1 MKKTFLT
8 LAILLFAKTLM
19 SVELHWKANPLEYD
33 MILTAAVYIDEE
45 EQQNEMLEL
54 GVFWGDDVRGSALPK
69 LSPITNKYL
78 YYINVYNE
86 ELTASMTFKL
96 YNHETEEVMV
106 LDCGQVLEFVSE
118 GDNGD
123 DITPYI
129 VNFTTP
135 IPAVTFTGEGSW
147 NEKSNWEDA
156 TLPTETDDVVID
168 GDAVITGEVLVNSLM
183 INAGKSL
190 TIQNGGVLTVTET
203 VINTDY
209 DALIIEDGGQIIQ
222 TNENVAATFKKNIV
236 VPSDVWGNLDK
247 TGWQFVSS
255 PVQNSLTSDFKPET
269 GDYDLYK
276 YDGTQELQ
284 WINYKKAIEYTF
296 DSGLDGCTTK
306 DADGDGHYWILADDG
321 YVYSESYDIEN
332 DSELSPD
339 NYLVFPAINTYIDG
353 TTFKFKARA
362 EDDAYPEYCGVAVS
376 EDGTNFTMIEGASW
390 TIGEGSAEGELSQ
403 WYDKTVSLS
412 EYEGEQIYVAIRHY
426 NVTGSYNLRIDDVK
440 FCRDDESFEN
450 GIGYLVS
457 YQLETTAD
465 FKGILNKES
474 SYKLTANYS
483 GSNNNLANFNLVGN
497 PFTYNINWITDV
509 KLVGCND
516 GYATL
521 NENGGYD
528 YKTDGTIKVGE
539 GFMINSKPGR
549 THNITLQKGINS
561 AKRSETNSI
570 NIVASGKYGSDNVI
584 VRHEED
590 EDTKGFPKLLN
601 FNEKIAN
608 VYVSEE
614 DVNYGIYNYT
624 PETTEI
630 PLHFDAKEMG
640 NYTLTFDIDGDYDNL
655 YLIDK
660 MTGEKANLLIEN
672 EYSFMANSTDA
683 TDRFVIMMD
692 NGQQTTDNSHF
703 VYVSGEELFINA
715 EGTIQ
720 IIDMMGR
727 VVYSNNVA
735 NDNNRI
741 DVSGFNKAAY
751 VVRVINEKEV
761 KVQKV
766 IL

>member
-33 MILTAAVYIDEE
+33 MILTATVYIDEE

-54 GVFWGDDVRGSALPK
+54 GVFLGDDVKGSALPK

-78 YYINVYNE
+78 YYINVYSE
-86 ELTASMTFKL
+86 ELTTSMTFKL
-96 YNHETEEVMV
+96 YNHKTEEVMV

-123 DITPYI
+123 DINPYI

-135 IPAVTFTGEGSW
+135 IPAVTFTGSGSW
-147 NEKSNWEDA
+147 DETSNWQDA

-168 GDAVITGEVLVNSLM
+168 GDAVITGEVLVNSLT

-190 TIQNGGVLTVTET
+190 TIQNDGVLTVTET
-203 VINTDY
+203 ITNTDY

-255 PVQNSLTSDFKPET
+255 PMQNSLTSDFTPET

-284 WINYKKAIEYTF
+284 WINYK
-296 DSGLDGCTTK
+296 SS
-306 DADGDGHYWILADDG
+306 DDF
-321 YVYSESYDIEN
+321 E
-332 DSELSPD
+332 
-339 NYLVFPAINTYIDG
+339 
-353 TTFKFKARA
+353 
-362 EDDAYPEYCGVAVS
+362 
-376 EDGTNFTMIEGASW
+376 
-390 TIGEGSAEGELSQ
+390 
-403 WYDKTVSLS
+403 
-412 EYEGEQIYVAIRHY
+412 
-426 NVTGSYNLRIDDVK
+426 
-440 FCRDDESFEN
+440 ESFIS

-457 YQLETTAD
+457 YQTQAQAS
-465 FKGILNKES
+465 FKGNLNPDSFFEFAID
-474 SYKLTANYS
+474 SYS
-483 GSNNNLANFNLVGN
+483 SNNALANFYLLGN
-497 PFTYNINWITDV
+497 PFTFNIDWDLADYRRIE
-509 KLVGCND
+509 D
-516 GYATL
+516 GFATL
-521 NENGGYD
+521 NSSTGSYIYNIE
-528 YKTDGTIKVGE
+528 GTIKVGE
-539 GFMINSKPGR
+539 GFMVCTTRAGAY
-549 THNITLQKGINS
+549 LEYDNS
-561 AKRSETNSI
+561 AKLKREKNDYI
-570 NIVASGKYGSDNVI
+570 NITASNAKGSDNVVI
-584 VRHEED
+584 RFAD
-590 EDTKGFPKLLN
+590 ENSGFPKLLN

-630 PLHFDAKEMG
+630 TLHFDAKEMG

-660 MTGEKANLLIEN
+660 KKGEKVNLLIEN
-672 EYSFMANSTDA
+672 EYSFMANSTDD
-683 TDRFVIMMD
+683 TDRFVIKMD

-703 VYVSGEELFINA
+703 VYVSGDELIINA

-727 VVYSNNVA
+727 VVYSNDVA

>member
-19 SVELHWKANPLEYD
+19 SVELRWKANPLEYD

-54 GVFWGDDVRGSALPK
+54 GVFLGDDVRGSALPK

-123 DITPYI
+123 DINPYI

-255 PVQNSLTSDFKPET
+255 PVTKAATADFVPNND
-269 GDYDLYK
+269 DYDLYK

-284 WINYKKAIEYTF
+284 WINYK
-296 DSGLDGCTTK
+296 SS
-306 DADGDGHYWILADDG
+306 DDF
-321 YVYSESYDIEN
+321 E
-332 DSELSPD
+332 
-339 NYLVFPAINTYIDG
+339 
-353 TTFKFKARA
+353 
-362 EDDAYPEYCGVAVS
+362 
-376 EDGTNFTMIEGASW
+376 
-390 TIGEGSAEGELSQ
+390 
-403 WYDKTVSLS
+403 
-412 EYEGEQIYVAIRHY
+412 
-426 NVTGSYNLRIDDVK
+426 
-440 FCRDDESFEN
+440 ESFIS

-457 YQLETTAD
+457 YQTQAQAS
-465 FKGILNKES
+465 FKGNLNPDSFFEFAID
-474 SYKLTANYS
+474 SYN
-483 GSNNNLANFNLVGN
+483 SNNALANFYLLGN
-497 PFTYNINWITDV
+497 PFTFDIDWDLADYRRIE
-509 KLVGCND
+509 D
-516 GYATL
+516 GFATL
-521 NENGGYD
+521 NSSTGSYIYNIEGM
-528 YKTDGTIKVGE
+528 IKVGE
-539 GFMINSKPGR
+539 GFMVCTTR
-549 THNITLQKGINS
+549 TGAYLEYDNS
-561 AKRSETNSI
+561 AKLKREKNDYI
-570 NIVASGKYGSDNVI
+570 NITASNADGSDNVVI
-584 VRHEED
+584 RFAD
-590 EDTKGFPKLLN
+590 ENSGFPKLLN